1 MQFLFFHQIALKVCA
16 LTFHPSERKPNRQC
30 HICFMQSPKLQFLRQ
45 CRKCQNIKVFGIRF
59 IPLIYQVRL
68 PNHIKFV
75 LIFHEI
81 FTDNRF
87 VLHTFH
93 ACPKYSVCG
102 FHVSISMIHADNYS
116 CVAFKFLHNKCPPDF
131 MFISKISFHQDKPL
145 L

>member
-16 LTFHPSERKPNRQC
+16 LTFHPCKWKSSRQC
-30 HICFMQSPKLQFLRQ
+30 HICFMQPSELQFLCQ
-45 CRKCQNIKVFGIRF
+45 CRKCQNIKILRIRF
-59 IPLIYQVRL
+59 IALIYQVRL

-81 FTDNRF
+81 FTDNGLF
-87 VLHTFH
+87 LHTFH
-93 ACPKYSVCG
+93 ACPKYPVCC
-102 FHVSISMIHADNYS
+102 FHIPISMIHTDNNS
-116 CVAFKFLHNKCPPDF
+116 CVAVKFLHIICPPDF